1 VIDAIAGLSVGHH
14 TNSGARTGCTV
25 VLADRAVTASGE
37 VRGSAPATREFALL
51 DPMATV
57 TQVDAVVLSGGSAF
71 GLAAGDGVMAWLDQ
85 HDRGFE
91 TAWGRVPIVVG
102 LSLFDLAV
110 GDPTVRPTAADG
122 HAAARAAF
130 ESTGSAP
137 MGLHGAGAGA
147 TVSKWRGE
155 GAMRDAGLVGAV
167 QREGDLVVAA
177 LIAVNAWGDVV
188 GGAEAALADPPVPG
202 VGGGDA
208 GETGD
213 AARAFGSGTRVPAGP
228 SGNTTIG
235 VIATNAAVDK
245 AVCQHMARGAHDGLA
260 RAISPP
266 HTSVD
271 GDAFVALATGEV
283 AAGQDQLRWMAV
295 KATEEAIRSVGVT
308 ARHR

>member
-1 VIDAIAGLSVGHH
+1 MIDTIPGLSVGHH
-14 TNSGARTGCTV
+14 THCEARTGCTV

-37 VRGSAPATREFALL
+37 VRGSAPATREHALL
-51 DPMATV
+51 DPVATV

-71 GLAAGDGVMAWLDQ
+71 GLAAGDGVMAWLDE

-91 TAWGRVPIVVG
+91 TPWGRVPIVVG

-122 HAAARAAF
+122 HSAAQAAF

-137 MGLHGAGAGA
+137 MGLHGAGSGA
-147 TVSKWRGE
+147 TVSKWRGPD
-155 GAMRDAGLVGAV
+155 AMRNAGLVGAV
-167 QREGDLVVAA
+167 QREGDLIVAA

-188 GGAEAALADPPVPG
+188 GSPEAALREPPVLGAGAGDPG
-202 VGGGDA
+202 GPGSS
-208 GETGD
+208 
-213 AARAFGSGTRVPAGP
+213 FGSSTRDPTGP

-235 VIATNAAVDK
+235 VVATNAAVDK
-245 AVCQHMARGAHDGLA
+245 AVCHHMARGAHDGLA

-266 HTSVD
+266 HTSLD

-295 KATEEAIRSVGVT
+295 KAVEEAIRSVGMT
-308 ARHR
+308 LEHR

>member
-1 VIDAIAGLSVGHH
+1 
-14 TNSGARTGCTV
+14 
-25 VLADRAVTASGE
+25 
-37 VRGSAPATREFALL
+37 
-51 DPMATV
+51 MATV

-85 HDRGFE
+85 HGRGFE

-102 LSLFDLAV
+102 LSLFDLPV

-122 HAAARAAF
+122 HAAAQAAF

-147 TVSKWRGE
+147 TVSKWRGAD
-155 GAMRDAGLVGAV
+155 AMRDAGLVGAV
-167 QREGDLVVAA
+167 QREGDLIVAA
-177 LIAVNAWGDVV
+177 LIAVNAWGDIV
-188 GGAEAALADPPVPG
+188 GTPESALADPRIPAA
-202 VGGGDA
+202 GGG
-208 GETGD
+208 GPGD
-213 AARAFGSGTRVPAGP
+213 DGDQGNAFGSGTRVPAGP

-266 HTSVD
+266 HASVD

-283 AAGQDQLRWMAV
+283 PAGQDQLRWMAV
-295 KATEEAIRSVGVT
+295 KVADEAIRSVGIT
-308 ARHR
+308 GEHR